1 MGDKKESRQVK
12 LSETRSVMLKLKE
25 KSSLLVNQKKKS
37 NTNIKVEYEER
48 ACKYFF
54 LALFW
59 LIAS

>member
-25 KSSLLVNQKKKS
+25 KRSLLVNQKKS